1 MKVNNF
7 HVTGGDNYITGIYCN
22 FWLRIKCLTQVY
34 SNNIFFISD
43 RPFFKLRPIS
53 FPVNISREDTNVA
66 RPTKTRE
73 YYLGDLISGTYCSRI
88 FSDCD
93 RKNCRLQSPNFPGV
107 YPRNLTCYYAVRQH
121 EVPQGKHALIVVKQP
136 NGQLVSIRSQKA
148 LYAAQQ
154 QRENNGRELKFWQ
167 QCDEVQ
173 DYVTVY
179 DGYTTRDPVILRFCG
194 GGVPVP
200 EAISS
205 GPELLV
211 EFTTS
216 PFGTFLQPATSQSL
230 HGFQLQVEVN
240 CHKHKMFPIKR

>member
-1 MKVNNF
+1 
-7 HVTGGDNYITGIYCN
+7 
-22 FWLRIKCLTQVY
+22 
-34 SNNIFFISD
+34 
-43 RPFFKLRPIS
+43 
-53 FPVNISREDTNVA
+53 
-66 RPTKTRE
+66 
-73 YYLGDLISGTYCSRI
+73 
-88 FSDCD
+88 
-93 RKNCRLQSPNFPGV
+93 
-107 YPRNLTCYYAVRQH
+107 
-121 EVPQGKHALIVVKQP
+121 VPQGKHALIVVKQP

-154 QRENNGRELKFWQ
+154 ERGNNGRELKFWQ

-179 DGYTTRDPVILRFCG
+179 DGYTTRDPVVLRFCG
-194 GGVPVP
+194 GGVSVP

-230 HGFQLQVEVN
+230 HGFQLEVEVRN
-240 CHKHKMFPIKR
+240 

>member
-1 MKVNNF
+1 MKPLP
-7 HVTGGDNYITGIYCN
+7 Y
-22 FWLRIKCLTQVY
+22 
-34 SNNIFFISD
+34 
-43 RPFFKLRPIS
+43 
-53 FPVNISREDTNVA
+53 PVNISREDTNIA
-66 RPTKTRE
+66 RPTKTSD

-148 LYAAQQ
+148 LYSTEQE
-154 QRENNGRELKFWQ
+154 RRNNGRELKFWQ

-194 GGVPVP
+194 GGVGVP

-216 PFGTFLQPATSQSL
+216 PFGTFLQPATAQSL
-230 HGFQLQVEVN
+230 HGFQLEVEVCKVITTVLFATFHSFWPGSRN
-240 CHKHKMFPIKR
+240 YLQIPTANVGWSLIYAVFKV

>member
-1 MKVNNF
+1 M
-7 HVTGGDNYITGIYCN
+7 
-22 FWLRIKCLTQVY
+22 
-34 SNNIFFISD
+34 
-43 RPFFKLRPIS
+43 
-53 FPVNISREDTNVA
+53 NVA
-66 RPTKTRE
+66 RPRNLE

-93 RKNCRLQSPNFPGV
+93 RKKCRLQSPNYPGV

-121 EVPQGKHALIVVKQP
+121 EVPQGKHALIIVKQP

-148 LYAAQQ
+148 LYATAQQ
-154 QRENNGRELKFWQ
+154 ERGNNGRELKFWQ

-194 GGVPVP
+194 GGVAVP

-216 PFGTFLQPATSQSL
+216 PFGTFLQPATLQSL
-230 HGFQLQVEVN
+230 HGFQLEVEVTYTF
-240 CHKHKMFPIKR
+240 HYLFY

>member
-1 MKVNNF
+1 M
-7 HVTGGDNYITGIYCN
+7 
-22 FWLRIKCLTQVY
+22 
-34 SNNIFFISD
+34 
-43 RPFFKLRPIS
+43 S
-53 FPVNISREDTNVA
+53 FPVNISRGEETNVA
-66 RPTKTRE
+66 KAKTE

-93 RKNCRLQSPNFPGV
+93 RKNCRLQSPNYPGV

-121 EVPQGKHALIVVKQP
+121 EVPSGKHALIVVKQP

-148 LYAAQQ
+148 LYAASQQ
-154 QRENNGRELKFWQ
+154 EGGNNGREMKFWQ

-179 DGYTTRDPVILRFCG
+179 DGYTTRDHRVLRFCG
-194 GGVPVP
+194 GGVSVP

-230 HGFQLQVEVN
+230 HGFQLEVEVRALKVLNYN
-240 CHKHKMFPIKR
+240 CLILKTTYFTLAFFGLLGDL

>member
-1 MKVNNF
+1 MP
-7 HVTGGDNYITGIYCN
+7 Y
-22 FWLRIKCLTQVY
+22 
-34 SNNIFFISD
+34 
-43 RPFFKLRPIS
+43 
-53 FPVNISREDTNVA
+53 PVNISRSEDTSLA
-66 RPTKTRE
+66 KPTKTPE

-154 QRENNGRELKFWQ
+154 ERGNNGRELKFWQ

-216 PFGTFLQPATSQSL
+216 PFGTFLQPVTSQSL
-230 HGFQLQVEVN
+230 HGFQLEVEVRSLFN
-240 CHKHKMFPIKR
+240 LYPVSKT